1 MSNQTSQP
9 GSPAAVVFPRRY
21 ALLCALLSGF
31 VLVGFGAVLHKAFSL
46 QVLEHEFW
54 LGKARLQSETTFRIP
69 VYRGSVLD
77 RNGRLLA
84 TSVHQFS
91 VFVDPSKV
99 PDKPGLAR
107 KLIPIIE
114 LPAASIEA
122 QTKNRQGFTW
132 LKRGISDQQR
142 NLIERLQLEGVQL
155 SPEYQRFYPFGS
167 LAGQL
172 LGFTNVDGKGLEG
185 IEKLYDTVLDK
196 EPIDCSQLRDGARR
210 RISLHDQGSDDTD
223 QAGGI
228 TLSLDAVLQAIAERE
243 LGAAVAAQGARAAE
257 AVIFDPRTMEV
268 LALANWPPF
277 DPYRYQAAAS
287 EDWRNRAITDLFEP
301 GSTFKVF
308 LYAAAID
315 QGTVRETDRFFCENG
330 VYRLA
335 RNTIHDVHPHGWLTV
350 PEMLMVSSN
359 VGAAKLAT
367 KLGAGKFYQY
377 IQAFG
382 FGQKSGIGL
391 TGEAQGLV
399 RPWNEWRPIDLAVT
413 GFGQSIGIT
422 ALQLSSAVATIARGG
437 VWQRP
442 TILRRAL
449 RDSDQAEIRR
459 AIQPAR
465 RVLKA
470 STAAL
475 LTKWLIKA
483 TGEGGT
489 GQPAVPAG
497 YQVAGKTGTAQ
508 IVDPNTGTYSGKR
521 YNAVFT
527 GFVPAADPRLVI
539 TVVVHEPSK
548 SIFGGTVAGPVFRN
562 IAAEALPYLG
572 VAPDRDDPNGKRSP
586 TRWASLDPGAGPNN
600 RQ

>member
-1 MSNQTSQP
+1 MSNPTTRRKTATAVAFP
-9 GSPAAVVFPRRY
+9 GRY
-21 ALLCALLSGF
+21 AFLCALLSGF
-31 VLVGFGAVLHKAFSL
+31 VLVGFGAVLYKAFSL

-54 LGKARLQSETTFRIP
+54 LGKARLQSETTLRIP
-69 VYRGSVLD
+69 VYRGSVFD

-91 VFVDPSKV
+91 VFVDLSKV
-99 PDKPGLAR
+99 SDKRDLAR
-107 KLIPIIE
+107 KLGPIIE
-114 LPAASIEA
+114 LPAASIAA
-122 QTKNRQGFTW
+122 QIKDRKGFTW

-142 NLIERLQLEGVQL
+142 NLIERLQLEGVQF
-155 SPEYQRFYPFGS
+155 SREYQRFYPFGP

-172 LGFTNVDGKGLEG
+172 LGFTSVDGKGLEG
-185 IEKLYDTVLDK
+185 IEKLYDTVLDQ

-210 RISLHDQGSDDTD
+210 RISLHNQGSGDTD
-223 QAGGI
+223 QANGL

-243 LGAAVAAQGARAAE
+243 LAAAVEAQGARAAE
-257 AVIFDPRTMEV
+257 AVILDPRTMQV
-268 LALANWPPF
+268 LALANWPSF
-277 DPYRYQAAAS
+277 DPNRYQASAS

-315 QGTVRETDRFFCENG
+315 QGIVRETDRFFCENG
-330 VYRLA
+330 SYRLA

-367 KLGAGKFYQY
+367 KLGAQSFHQY

-399 RPWNEWRPIDLAVT
+399 RPWSEWRPIDLAVT
-413 GFGQSIGIT
+413 GFGQSIGVT

-442 TILRRAL
+442 TLLRQARMD
-449 RDSDQAEIRR
+449 RDQAELRR
-459 AIQPAR
+459 AIQPVR

-470 STAAL
+470 STAEL
-475 LTKWLIKA
+475 LTKWLVKA

-489 GQPAVPAG
+489 GQLAVPIG

-508 IVDPNTGTYSGKR
+508 ILDPNTGTYSGKR

-548 SIFGGTVAGPVFRN
+548 AIYGGTVAAPVFRN

-572 VAPDRDDPNGKRSP
+572 VAPDREAPNWKNSP
-586 TRWASLDPGAGPNN
+586 TRWASLD
-600 RQ
+600 R